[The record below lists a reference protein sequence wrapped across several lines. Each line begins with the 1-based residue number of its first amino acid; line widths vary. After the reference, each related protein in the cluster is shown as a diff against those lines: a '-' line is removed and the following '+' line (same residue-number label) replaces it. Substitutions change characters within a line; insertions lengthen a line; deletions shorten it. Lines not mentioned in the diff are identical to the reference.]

1 MRIEDNSYKA
11 TLTFGEELSFT
22 IKIFRVSD
30 QDAFN
35 IDFTNKY
42 GGIVQFFEKY
52 DEIKKH
58 IHLKFGYQ
66 DENDDE

>member
-1 MRIEDNSYKA
+1 MKFEDSSYKV
-11 TLTFGEELSFT
+11 TVTFGDELIFT
-22 IKIFRVSD
+22 IKIFRVSN

-42 GGIVQFFEKY
+42 GGIIQFFEKY

-58 IHLKFGYQ
+58 INLKFGYQ
-66 DENDDE
+66 EDNDD